1 MISEIVVACMAV
13 FMVIG
18 AADKALFNNWY
29 RWRFS

>member
-18 AADKALFNNWY
+18 AADKALFNNPE
-29 RWRFS
+29 FPVEC